1 MYGSASA
8 PPQQCTY
15 RGVGSLEGLTWDT
28 ASEQLREGDA
38 LSPNWRPRRGTDGT
52 PNESSQD
59 VLIRVRQVSVIHSER
74 RRHSP
79 DRDAAH
85 ALVALLLPG

>member
-1 MYGSASA
+1 MLSWHLYTGAST
-8 PPQQCTY
+8 PPQQCAY

-59 VLIRVRQVSVIHSER
+59 VLIRVRQVSVIHSELSV
-74 RRHSP
+74 H
-79 DRDAAH
+79 AAN
-85 ALVALLLPG
+85 ALGCLAAAC